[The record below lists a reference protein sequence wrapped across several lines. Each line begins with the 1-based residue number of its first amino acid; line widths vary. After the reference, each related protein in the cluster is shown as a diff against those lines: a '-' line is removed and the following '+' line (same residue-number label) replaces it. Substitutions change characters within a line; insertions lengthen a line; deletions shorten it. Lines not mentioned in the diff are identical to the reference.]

1 VHAVLCGQAG
11 GEPDRADGQVGLCV
25 QWTTNDLKA
34 ADSNAAP
41 GMFTAIQEQLGLKME
56 AVKAP
61 AEVLVVD
68 HAERPSAD

>member
-1 VHAVLCGQAG
+1 VHAVYV
-11 GEPDRADGQVGLCV
+11 DRPVVNQTGLTGRWDFV
-25 QWTTNDLKA
+25 LKWTTNDLKA

-68 HAERPSAD
+68 HAERPSAN